1 MCVCARVCMYK
12 NSQPI
17 YLVVKCCIRLFYSPF
32 ISHECETTLCACASA
47 VKQCIGTKESN
58 GIQSA
63 LYAIVQLRARF
74 FSVVF
79 YILPSFLLLLLFIF
93 VIFFILVVASISQTI
108 LPFNFR
114 TEHFLGLRYDINQWN
129 EREESKWMKETTS
142 KLNMFLRVAEIVNRN
157 RKTIYSFCEKKK
169 EEKHRVVRKISQGR

>member
-1 MCVCARVCMYK
+1 MLYPSVLLPVHIPWMRNNTMC
-12 NSQPI
+12 
-17 YLVVKCCIRLFYSPF
+17 L
-32 ISHECETTLCACASA
+32 
-47 VKQCIGTKESN
+47 CIGCKTMYWHKREQWNTVGTICHST
-58 GIQSA
+58 IARA
-63 LYAIVQLRARF
+63 LHFCCLLYFWI
-74 FSVVF
+74 
-79 YILPSFLLLLLFIF
+79 LLLLLFIF

-142 KLNMFLRVAEIVNRN
+142 KLNMFLCVAEIVNRN